1 MIVIKN
7 RQRKIK
13 VDTKDL
19 HAKAFKMLGVLNNK
33 ILNNKDI
40 NYQDFDLGILL
51 TTNKT
56 IRKFNKQFRG
66 KDKPTD
72 ILSFPFHDYLKPGQ
86 KIKIKSP
93 EDKNLGDLIISL
105 EFAQKDAKTTWN
117 RQFNEH
123 LIALIAHGIA
133 HLIGYDHMNDKDF
146 DKMLKVELELLKSVG
161 IKY

>member
-13 VDTKDL
+13 VDIKDL
-19 HAKAFKMLGVLNNK
+19 HAKTQKMLGVLND
-33 ILNNKDI
+33 KDV
-40 NYQDFDLGILL
+40 NYQDFDLGIML

-56 IRKFNKQFRG
+56 IRKFNKQFRD

-86 KIKIKSP
+86 KIIIKSP

-105 EFAQKDAKTTWN
+105 EFAQKNAKTTWN

-133 HLIGYDHMNDKDF
+133 HLIGYDHLTDKDF
-146 DKMLKVELELLKSVG
+146 NSMLKVEHKLLKSVG

>member
-13 VDTKDL
+13 VNIKDL
-19 HAKAFKMLGVLNNK
+19 HAKTQKMLGVLS
-33 ILNNKDI
+33 NKDI
-40 NYQDFDLGILL
+40 NYQDFDLGIML

-86 KIKIKSP
+86 KIKVKSP

-105 EFAQKDAKTTWN
+105 EFAQKDAAITWN
-117 RQFNEH
+117 RKFDEH
-123 LIALIAHGIA
+123 LIALLTHGIA
-133 HLIGYDHMNDKDF
+133 HLIGYDHLTDKDF
-146 DKMLKVELELLKSVG
+146 NSMLKVERTLLASVG

>member
-1 MIVIKN
+1 MIIIKN

-13 VDTKDL
+13 VDIKDL
-19 HAKAFKMLGVLNNK
+19 HAKTQKMLGVLS
-33 ILNNKDI
+33 NKDA
-40 NYQDFDLGILL
+40 NYQDFDLGIML

-105 EFAQKDAKTTWN
+105 EFAQKDAAITWN
-117 RQFNEH
+117 RKLNEH
-123 LIALIAHGIA
+123 LIALLAHGIA
-133 HLIGYDHMNDKDF
+133 HLLGYDHITDQEF
-146 DKMLKVELELLKSVG
+146 DKMLKIERMLLRSVD